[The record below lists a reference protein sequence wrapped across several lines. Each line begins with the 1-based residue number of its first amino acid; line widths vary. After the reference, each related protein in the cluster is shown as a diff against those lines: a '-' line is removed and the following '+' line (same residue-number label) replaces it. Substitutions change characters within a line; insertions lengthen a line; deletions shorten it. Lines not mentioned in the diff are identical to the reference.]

1 MALLPTANERIDA
14 VLNLARTKA
23 ATHADSGNSELAYR
37 TLLRGV
43 RAAQRA
49 NDSGKTGM
57 LLRRVWAAPGV
68 KPTALGAVPAL
79 AAAIGTMSRKSKTG
93 GSPSTTDTGAASRAP
108 SSHPATS
115 KRARFRM
122 RPQRRAR
129 VIVEDHTTVPTP

>member
-43 RAAQRA
+43 RSAQRA
-49 NDSGKTGM
+49 NNSGKAGM
-57 LLRRVWAAPGV
+57 LLRRLWATPGV
-68 KPTALGAVPAL
+68 KPAALGAAPAL
-79 AAAIGTMSRKSKTG
+79 AAAIGTMSSKSKSG
-93 GSPSTTDTGAASRAP
+93 GSPSTTDAATAK
-108 SSHPATS
+108 SSLDSSGH

-122 RPQRRAR
+122 RPQRRGG
-129 VIVEDHTTVPTP
+129 VVVEDQTTVPAP